1 MSEKVRYIEDILNK
15 IDGIY
20 ILLCQ
25 GDKKEGFEK
34 LNDMMNELT
43 NILGE
48 ILNSKEIVDMVKEL
62 NPYFTISIHQ
72 NSFTSESVHGAQCFY
87 YQRSENSKRL
97 GEIVQNQLND
107 KINTENPKKAKSFR
121 ETNRQWR
128 NGHRTAS
135 GTGEIRSRGQRSA
148 PLFGRCSRRKNGSG
162 AGFCRHEPTAG
173 K

>member
-48 ILNSKEIVDMVKEL
+48 ILNSKEI
-62 NPYFTISIHQ
+62 F
-72 NSFTSESVHGAQCFY
+72 
-87 YQRSENSKRL
+87 SKL
-97 GEIVQNQLND
+97 EVEFPEEIVIQQINNLADAIEHKDTILLTDTLNYEIKNTLLFYID
-107 KINTENPKKAKSFR
+107 VINEL
-121 ETNRQWR
+121 E
-128 NGHRTAS
+128 
-135 GTGEIRSRGQRSA
+135 
-148 PLFGRCSRRKNGSG
+148 KNNIMV
-162 AGFCRHEPTAG
+162 
-173 K
+173 